1 MKTSEYLDLAKT
13 KAGISSDYALAVKI
27 GATRQAVSRWRQ
39 GGNPDPLYAA
49 KIAELAQVEP
59 LLVIADIEIEK
70 ANTAHRPTVTA
81 EWRSLLS
88 RIGGVAVSMAVGTL
102 ISAPSP
108 SEARAVITVAS
119 AEPVYYVNSL
129 RH

>member
-1 MKTSEYLDLAKT
+1 VKTSEYLDLAKS

-88 RIGGVAVSMAVGTL
+88 RLGGVAAAMALGTL
-102 ISAPSP
+102 LSAPTP
-108 SEARAVITVAS
+108 SQARAVAQIGG
-119 AEPVYYVNSL
+119 EPVYIML
-129 RH
+129 T

>member
-1 MKTSEYLDLAKT
+1 MKTSEYLDLAKS
-13 KAGISSDYALAVKI
+13 KAGINSDYALAMKI

-49 KIAELAQVEP
+49 KIAELAEVNP

-70 ANTAHRPTVTA
+70 SNTAHRPAVTA

-88 RIGGVAVSMAVGTL
+88 RVGGVAAAMAVGAL
-102 ISAPSP
+102 LSAPTP
-108 SEARAVITVAS
+108 SEARAVTEAS
-119 AEPVYYVNSL
+119 SNSL
-129 RH
+129 YIM